1 METKR
6 TKLWR
11 RKQGFR
17 VFKARMIYY
26 ASFEHSC
33 FYADGS
39 FHIPLHW
46 FELAK
51 THWAQV
57 YRSTGTPCSCWLC
70 RGMEYDRLEYKR
82 ETRRIIRESMESE

>member
-11 RKQGFR
+11 RKQCFR

-26 ASFEHSC
+26 ASFERE
-33 FYADGS
+33 YLTADGR
-39 FHIPLHW
+39 HVPLHW

-57 YRSTGTPCSCWLC
+57 YRSTGTPAQGGLSVAGRC
-70 RGMEYDRLEYKR
+70 RCLTKELDM
-82 ETRRIIRESMESE
+82 IAC